1 MDKFTLKQTIVE
13 AMKSELDEKIAMD
26 QEMIQ
31 RCRESANNDTKSSAG
46 DKYETNRAMM
56 HIEQEKYTEQLE
68 ENLDLKRKLSQIDIS
83 LEYDA
88 VKTGAVVETSLGNF
102 FIGLSAN
109 DIEIDD
115 EEYTP
120 ISLASP
126 LGSALKG
133 LHENESTTFRG
144 KKVSV
149 YSVC

>member
-1 MDKFTLKQTIVE
+1 MDKITLKQKIVE
-13 AMKSELDEKIAMD
+13 TIQSEVDEKIATD
-26 QEMIQ
+26 QEMIE

-83 LEYDA
+83 LEIDT
-88 VKTGAVVETSLGNF
+88 VKTGAIVETSLGYF
-102 FIGLSAN
+102 FIAFSAD

-115 EEYTP
+115 VEYTP
-120 ISLASP
+120 ISLVSP
-126 LGSALKG
+126 LGTALSG
-133 LHENESTTFRG
+133 LKKNESTNFRG

-149 YSVC
+149 YSVF